1 MKDGRGAER
10 VSYGVRFEQMRRRIL
25 QRDGGSDLVSR
36 GTTRDN
42 IVSNLDMKW
51 VGCRAS
57 RPLGNHA
64 SGEAYGGDPLEL
76 LNALSG
82 SRRR

>member
-1 MKDGRGAER
+1 
-10 VSYGVRFEQMRRRIL
+10 MRRRVL
-25 QRDGGSDLVSR
+25 QQDDGSDLVSR

-42 IVSNLDMKW
+42 IVGNVDMKW

-57 RPLGNHA
+57 RRWVSMRLAKRRSGDQLG
-64 SGEAYGGDPLEL
+64 L